1 MNILKSDIT
10 IAGKF
15 KKVVSSLSPSLSTSS
30 SMQRLFF
37 CRQFAT
43 PGKESLFCLVALP
56 HVLVFF
62 FFFSH
67 FPLLLP
73 PASFSCSIQSC
84 LANSLPCPALWALSL
99 QVSFLLFFSL
109 FFAQLHFVL
118 FFSLL
123 LAGLPSARFSFN
135 VYSLYIFLFLVQ
147 HRFVL
152 PNVTLLCHEFSQHI
166 ARSALSYSITT
177 RWGGNRHFQ
186 N

>member
-1 MNILKSDIT
+1 MVGRINKRDTRDDIFHEFFKPVNILKSDIT

-109 FFAQLHFVL
+109 FFCPASLRLVFLTLARWVTECSFL
-118 FFSLL
+118 FQCLLVVYISLL
-123 LAGLPSARFSFN
+123 GSAPFR
-135 VYSLYIFLFLVQ
+135 
-147 HRFVL
+147 
-152 PNVTLLCHEFSQHI
+152 PP
-166 ARSALSYSITT
+166 
-177 RWGGNRHFQ
+177 
-186 N
+186 